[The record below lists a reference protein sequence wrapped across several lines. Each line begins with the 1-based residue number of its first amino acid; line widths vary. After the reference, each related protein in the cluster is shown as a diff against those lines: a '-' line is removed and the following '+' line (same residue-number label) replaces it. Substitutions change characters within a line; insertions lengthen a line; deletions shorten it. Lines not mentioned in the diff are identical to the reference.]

1 MCWSV
6 LKCVGGENKHKVEVW
21 RSWESW
27 ESVGSGSG
35 SDDITY
41 ITYMSGYKH
50 RRKIN
55 NYSDKPKL
63 LPIVLY
69 FIPYA
74 ALFVSYD

>member
-1 MCWSV
+1 M
-6 LKCVGGENKHKVEVW
+6 LKCVGGENKHTKLKFEEVLG
-21 RSWESW
+21 
-27 ESVGSGSG
+27 SVGSG

-55 NYSDKPKL
+55 NYSDKLKL

-74 ALFVSYD
+74 TLFVSYD